1 MTKPGDNETETAKPR
16 RARSLLRRAARA
28 MDRDAGEET
37 EALAPRR
44 TRSILPRASEVPA
57 AEDTGNNIW
66 RRDRLLA
73 SMTLIT
79 GAGVLIAIPFALRAG
94 AEFFLP
100 VTAALVIAI
109 ALVPALEWLERRRVP
124 SGLAAFLCLMLFL
137 ILANAAIAAIVF
149 PASNWL
155 RTLPEKIDRVRE
167 TLRPI
172 FEAFSDLDRFI
183 QGAAHEFSRG
193 PGIASQTVTVE
204 TPNSLLQ
211 IIATSAPF
219 AIIQMFFATLVIY
232 FFLAGWTRM
241 RKRTITTRASFD
253 GAMTT
258 ARVIQQV
265 VDATSTYLGTITVV
279 NIGLGLLVGL
289 VLWLLGMPN
298 PLMWGGIV
306 AVTNYIPYLGPI
318 LAAFLLALA
327 GLMEFSE
334 PWRAMLPAII
344 FVVLHLIEAN
354 IITPTIVGRKLTINP
369 LMILLALSFWAWV
382 WGTTGALLAVPLLII
397 LRTIFAAAGK
407 PDITGFLFEEGTL
420 VQDPDEPR
428 GQSPP
433 PT

>member
-1 MTKPGDNETETAKPR
+1 MKKVPE
-16 RARSLLRRAARA
+16 S
-28 MDRDAGEET
+28 
-37 EALAPRR
+37 EAEPVAPRKA
-44 TRSILPRASEVPA
+44 RSILPRPGGPRPAEGAAA
-57 AEDTGNNIW
+57 AEPETETTIY

-79 GAGVLIAIPFALRAG
+79 GAGLLVALPFALRAG

-124 SGLAAFLCLMLFL
+124 SGFAAFLCLMLFL
-137 ILANAAIAAIVF
+137 VIANAAVAAIVF
-149 PASNWL
+149 PASEWMKM
-155 RTLPEKIDRVRE
+155 LPDRIDRVRG

-172 FEAFSDLDRFI
+172 FDAFSDLDSFI
-183 QGAAHEFSRG
+183 NNVAHEFSRG
-193 PGIASQTVTVE
+193 PGLATQTVTVE

-232 FFLAGWTRM
+232 FFLAGWTKM
-241 RKRTITTRASFD
+241 RKRTITNRASFD

-265 VDATSTYLGTITVV
+265 VDATSTYLGTITLV
-279 NIGLGLLVGL
+279 NLCLGILVAF
-289 VLWLLGMPN
+289 VLWLIGMES

-306 AVTNYIPYLGPI
+306 AVLNYIPYLGPI
-318 LAAFLLALA
+318 VAALLLGIG
-327 GLMEFSE
+327 GLMVFTE
-334 PWRAMLPAII
+334 PWRAMLPAIL
-344 FVVLHLIEAN
+344 FVVFHLIEAN
-354 IITPTIVGRKLTINP
+354 IITPMVVGRKLTINP

-397 LRTIFAAAGK
+397 LTTVFAAAGK

-428 GQSPP
+428 GQPP
-433 PT
+433 PVT